1 MTTHWL
7 PALVAIPIA
16 GGVLAPVFPRRAA
29 AAWGFGVLLVTLAV
43 ALYLVGLLED
53 ATLSYHLGG
62 WPPPYGIELRF
73 DVLSAFAVPI
83 ALVSALAVP
92 FAARSAGPIAS
103 PEGIAVI
110 LVGTG
115 GMMGFVV
122 AGDFFTL
129 FVFLEVLSL
138 SAYGMVAMSEERGAG
153 IAAFRYLLM
162 GAVASIVILLSVG
175 LLYTLT
181 GSLNMADV
189 GLRLP
194 DGGLPLHLAIGGFT
208 AGFLL
213 KAAAFPLH
221 VWLPDAHARAPSAVS
236 AILSGLIVKMGIIG
250 LLRTPGIEQ
259 LHELLLWVGAVSLL
273 AGALFALVQEDLKR
287 MLAYSTVSNIGLIVL
302 GLAVDRTGATVHIL
316 NHAVIKAS
324 LFLAAG
330 AFIHRAGSRNIV
342 GIGRSMPLTTAAF
355 AVGGVAA
362 IGIPPTGGFTGKWL
376 ITMGAL
382 EQGRPGFAVAILLGA
397 ILLALCYAR
406 FLVTVGFRPRPE
418 NRAATGEAPL
428 RMLVPILVLA
438 ALSVA
443 LGLAGGPLATFVG
456 P

>member
-7 PALVAIPIA
+7 PALVALPIA
-16 GGVLAPVFPRRAA
+16 GAVLAPTLPRRGAWS
-29 AAWGFGVLLVTLAV
+29 WGFAVLLATLGV
-43 ALYLVGLLED
+43 ALFLAGLLPD
-53 ATLSYHLGG
+53 GALSYPMGG
-62 WPPPYGIELRF
+62 WPPPFGIELRF
-73 DVLSAFAVPI
+73 DVLSAFAVPV

-92 FAARSAGPIAS
+92 FAARTGGPIAT

-110 LVGTG
+110 LLGTG
-115 GMMGFVV
+115 GMMGFMV

-138 SAYGMVAMSEERGAG
+138 SAYAMVAMSEERGAG

-189 GLRLP
+189 GARLP
-194 DGGLPLHLAIGGFT
+194 DGGLPLHLATGGFV

-221 VWLPDAHARAPSAVS
+221 VWLPDAHATAPSAVS
-236 AILSGLIVKMGIIG
+236 AILSGLIVKMGVIG
-250 LLRTPGIEQ
+250 LLRTPGLEH
-259 LHELLLWVGAVSLL
+259 LHELLLWVGAASLL
-273 AGALFALVQEDLKR
+273 AGALFALVQDDLKR
-287 MLAYSTVSNIGLIVL
+287 MLAYSTVSNVGLIVL

-330 AFIHRAGSRNIV
+330 AFIHRAGSRQIE
-342 GIGRSMPLTTAAF
+342 GIGRGMPLTTTAF
-355 AVGGVAA
+355 AVAGVAA
-362 IGIPPTGGFTGKWL
+362 IGIPPTGGFTGKWM
-376 ITMGAL
+376 ITLGAL
-382 EQGRPGFAVAILLGA
+382 EAGRPVVAAIVLLGA
-397 ILLALCYAR
+397 VLLGLCYAR
-406 FLVTVGFRPRPE
+406 FLVVVAFRSGPAE
-418 NRAATGEAPL
+418 EVAGGEAPPA
-428 RMLVPILVLA
+428 MLLPILALAILTVGLGLVGGQLA
-438 ALSVA
+438 A
-443 LGLAGGPLATFVG
+443 FVG